1 MNELIALL
9 AATIISFW
17 GSLQL
22 GPVNVCVIE
31 TALALGKRQALM
43 VAAGGIIPEL
53 IYSAIAVA
61 GSNII
66 TRNPLV
72 MNIFG
77 WLLIAV
83 LLFLGLYNIFKPY
96 SKKTIK
102 PSSGSGF
109 IKGFFL
115 AILNPQLLPF
125 WLGILVLLKGYVHL
139 DQGTFFSPYIA
150 FIAGTAL
157 GAWLLL
163 YMFTRLAIA
172 YKTKLEALLKNN
184 MNKIVGYLFIALAL
198 IELTRKLFWS

>member
-31 TALALGKRQALM
+31 TALAHGKRQALM

-61 GSNII
+61 GSNLI
-66 TRNPLV
+66 TGNPVL

-83 LLFLGLYNIFKPY
+83 LLGLGFYNIFKKY
-96 SKKTIK
+96 KANVIK
-102 PSSGSGF
+102 ASAGAGF
-109 IKGFFL
+109 LKGFFL

-125 WLGILVLLKGYVHL
+125 WLGILVLLKGYINF
-139 DQGTFFSPYIA
+139 DQGTLFSPYFA
-150 FIAGTAL
+150 FIVGTAL

-172 YKTKLEALLKNN
+172 YKTKLESLLKNN
-184 MNKIVGYLFIALAL
+184 MNKVVGCLFIALAL
-198 IELTRKLFWS
+198 IELARKLFWS